1 MVPDLSEREKRLLEV
16 LVHLADRILHSEQDD
31 NHIDS
36 GCLSAGEGAILA
48 LAEYGLATCEPPW
61 LRIGEWTDAGLEFR
75 KKLPGYYAEEVLQY
89 GLEPPSASHEP
100 ECTHSIAL
108 GMSDREAQLLEAV
121 YEMAGQF
128 YVGERTIAVL
138 AEYGLVEPMNP
149 GNSSAISTATGQKFY
164 LKSLRHL

>member
-75 KKLPGYYAEEVLQY
+75 KKLPGYY
-89 GLEPPSASHEP
+89 
-100 ECTHSIAL
+100 
-108 GMSDREAQLLEAV
+108 
-121 YEMAGQF
+121 
-128 YVGERTIAVL
+128 
-138 AEYGLVEPMNP
+138 
-149 GNSSAISTATGQKFY
+149 NSSLISTAAGQKFY